1 MTTIQISGRL
11 TKDPEQKTVGQGYL
25 ANFGVAVD
33 QFKKGE
39 KTTMFYD
46 CTAWGGLSNT
56 IAQHF
61 HKGDGIVV
69 AGNLHVVEK
78 EGRTYLNIDVTN
90 FGFGAKA
97 KKDSGA
103 QTAAPQ
109 LGDEVPW

>member
-39 KTTMFYD
+39 KTTMF
-46 CTAWGGLSNT
+46 
-56 IAQHF
+56 

-78 EGRTYLNIDVTN
+78 DGRTYLNIDVTN